1 MIAGIIFSVAAGA
14 GAVGNQLCTRLLRW
28 RPARTMMA
36 VAALTGAVGAA
47 LFALTPSTA
56 AMFLATPVLG
66 LALGV
71 ASTTAYTAASS
82 VIPANARGAGFGLLT
97 TAALVGLALS
107 PIMSGFLAA
116 TSIRAVFVLD
126 VVIMLVI
133 AVAVSRTW
141 GRAPSAGPPRRW
153 PRKSD
158 GS

>member
-1 MIAGIIFSVAAGA
+1 M
-14 GAVGNQLCTRLLRW
+14 
-28 RPARTMMA
+28 
-36 VAALTGAVGAA
+36 AALMAAVGAA

-71 ASTTAYTAASS
+71 SSTTAYTAASS
-82 VIPANARGAGFGLLT
+82 VMPPNARGAGFGLLT

-107 PIMSGFLAA
+107 PIISGFIAA

-133 AVAVSRTW
+133 AVAVSRHMAAGVV
-141 GRAPSAGPPRRW
+141 GRTAAPMAEEI
-153 PRKSD
+153 
-158 GS
+158 